1 VGKTRLAVEAL
12 QRAEQAG
19 MATARV
25 TATRS
30 AAGLPLGALAPL
42 LPAADHRDVGMVDD
56 RVELLRRSA
65 AALIERAGGRRL
77 ALLVDDAQL
86 LDDTSATLI
95 HQLAAIREQFIL
107 ATVLSG
113 APAPDPVMALWKDG
127 VVERLEVV
135 GLHAEAV
142 EELLSGVLGGPVDP
156 AAAVQLAVR
165 CQGNVLFLRELVLGA
180 ITDGALR
187 DEGGIWR
194 LAGPLAPSP
203 RLVELVEAR
212 LGRLNSPER
221 SLLELVSVGEPIGS
235 AELTALADPDVAETL
250 ERRALLFSRMDGR
263 RLEVR
268 LAHAIYGDVLRARI
282 PALRARDISRS
293 LAETVEAT
301 GARRRE
307 DTLRV
312 ATWRLIG
319 GGARPE
325 LLVAAAT
332 TARWRYDFPLAER
345 LARAALDAG
354 AGFDAALLAAQLAS
368 LQGRGTDAETEL
380 TALATRAT
388 DDAERGL
395 VAISRLDNSVFYL
408 GQVEKGLRL
417 AEEAEATIADPARRD
432 EIAAKRSWVML
443 LTHGPKMAAEAVQ
456 PLLQRA
462 QGRAQVW
469 TCISAAYS
477 LGRLGHLIAALDAA
491 DQGYAAHLALTTPLE
506 WYPWIH
512 LFIRAETLAHA
523 GPLEQAEALATAQ
536 YRQGLADHS
545 PEAQAHFALG
555 LSHINTE
562 RGRVRTAARFGQ
574 EAVALFRQLARPL
587 LEGVGLQACALA
599 LALSGQPNQAADAL
613 AALDA
618 LNLPRAMLTE
628 LDLLRAR
635 AWTAI
640 AAGDLPQGRQ
650 LLEDAAAALGEDI
663 GDLVGATT
671 ALHDLARLGDARK
684 VSARLKTL
692 AARIEGDLASARAAH
707 TQALARGDPDGLEK
721 AAALFQATG
730 ANLLAAEAAADAAVA
745 WRQTGYP
752 RKATTAE
759 HQAITLADRCEDAT
773 TPALQAIET
782 RARLTAAERETARL
796 AAAGRSNK
804 QIADELCLS
813 LRTVE
818 SRLQHVYEKLGV
830 SRRSELA
837 AALETRE

>member
-1 VGKTRLAVEAL
+1 LLKSRDCRGVVLAGPAGVGKTRLALEGL
-12 QRAEQAG
+12 RLAEQAG
-19 MATARV
+19 LATARV

-30 AAGLPLGALAPL
+30 VAGLPLGALAPL

-65 AALIERAGGRRL
+65 AALIERAGGQRL

-95 HQLAAIREQFIL
+95 HQLAATRDQFIL

-113 APAPDPVMALWKDG
+113 APAPDPVVALWKDG
-127 VVERLEVV
+127 LVERLEVV

-142 EELLSGVLGGPVDP
+142 EQLLAAVLGGPVDP

-180 ITDGALR
+180 TTDGALR

-212 LGRLNSPER
+212 LGRLNPPER
-221 SLLELVSVGEPIGS
+221 ALLELVSVGEPIGS
-235 AELTALADPDVAETL
+235 AELTTLADPAVAETL
-250 ERRALLFSRMDGR
+250 ERRALLSSRMDGR

-282 PALRARDISRS
+282 PAVRARDISRS
-293 LAETVEAT
+293 LADTVEAT

-380 TALATRAT
+380 AVLATQAT
-388 DDAERGL
+388 DDSERGL

-443 LTHGPKMAAEAVQ
+443 LTHGPKMAVGAAQ
-456 PLLQRA
+456 PLLN
-462 QGRAQVW
+462 
-469 TCISAAYS
+469 
-477 LGRLGHLIAALDAA
+477 
-491 DQGYAAHLALTTPLE
+491 
-506 WYPWIH
+506 
-512 LFIRAETLAHA
+512 
-523 GPLEQAEALATAQ
+523 GPKM
-536 YRQGLADHS
+536 
-545 PEAQAHFALG
+545 
-555 LSHINTE
+555 N
-562 RGRVRTAARFGQ
+562 
-574 EAVALFRQLARPL
+574 
-587 LEGVGLQACALA
+587 
-599 LALSGQPNQAADAL
+599 QPN
-613 AALDA
+613 
-618 LNLPRAMLTE
+618 
-628 LDLLRAR
+628 
-635 AWTAI
+635 
-640 AAGDLPQGRQ
+640 
-650 LLEDAAAALGEDI
+650 
-663 GDLVGATT
+663 LVTC
-671 ALHDLARLGDARK
+671 HNER
-684 VSARLKTL
+684 S
-692 AARIEGDLASARAAH
+692 
-707 TQALARGDPDGLEK
+707 
-721 AAALFQATG
+721 
-730 ANLLAAEAAADAAVA
+730 
-745 WRQTGYP
+745 
-752 RKATTAE
+752 
-759 HQAITLADRCEDAT
+759 RCSMAFSD
-773 TPALQAIET
+773 
-782 RARLTAAERETARL
+782 
-796 AAAGRSNK
+796 
-804 QIADELCLS
+804 
-813 LRTVE
+813 
-818 SRLQHVYEKLGV
+818 
-830 SRRSELA
+830 
-837 AALETRE
+837 